1 MKKTENITRLKVL
14 EISLMKEAD
23 EKRFYTALAKH
34 VADPEVREF
43 LNLMAD
49 ETTHHEAA
57 IKKLLEGNGTKA
69 DSWTN
74 EYTIGDFVKTH
85 FQTDIF
91 PTGDDI
97 SKMAPKFKG
106 VQEVLDFALEVE
118 KVAAEFYKLLGEHC
132 KRPSTKMALILL
144 EKIELEHV
152 EKIKSFKKKISE
164 KRISEKESAAWRRTS
179 LR

>member
-1 MKKTENITRLKVL
+1 MKKTENITSTKVM
-14 EISLMKEAD
+14 EISLMKEGD
-23 EKRFYTALAKH
+23 EKIFYTALAEQ
-34 VADPEVREF
+34 VTDPEVQEF
-43 LNLMAD
+43 LSLMAS
-49 ETTHHEAA
+49 ETTHHEAS
-57 IKKLLEGNGTKA
+57 IKKMFGGNGDEA
-69 DSWTN
+69 DFWEG
-74 EYTIGDFVKTH
+74 EYTISDFVKTH

-132 KRPSTKMALILL
+132 KRSSTKTALILL